1 MNGSQG
7 RQLIY
12 LLLTISGTVLTQ
24 QANWQFIQE
33 NGGFALGE
41 FIAQAG
47 ATAAGQSL
55 SWDLVIGAT
64 AGVMAMIVEGRRLQ
78 MRHLHWPVLASMLI
92 AFAAGAPL
100 FLLMRERHLQQ
111 LEDANG

>member
-24 QANWQFIQE
+24 RANWQFIQE
-33 NGGFALGE
+33 HGGCAVGE
-41 FIAQAG
+41 FTAQAG

-78 MRHLHWPVLASMLI
+78 MRHLQWPVLASMLI

>member
-24 QANWQFIQE
+24 QANWQ
-33 NGGFALGE
+33 
-41 FIAQAG
+41 
-47 ATAAGQSL
+47 
-55 SWDLVIGAT
+55 
-64 AGVMAMIVEGRRLQ
+64 LQ

-92 AFAAGAPL
+92 AFGAGAPL

-111 LEDANG
+111 LDDANG